1 MRLRRRTARREAVR
15 LLRTGGIHADLTRG
29 LWRGRFLGDWDRCVG
44 WALLVLLSFWFALA
58 RRADLLRF
66 HIIPSNWDLY
76 ATSSLVQSWTGL
88 VATLVGLLIP
98 LVILAAS
105 LLERRPGFRVV
116 LGPLVWERPVELV
129 WYLLSVL
136 VALSVINASTKLRP
150 TENAL
155 YDALLVA
162 PLLAAFLALRAGL
175 FAGRML
181 SVLRP
186 EAIRRA
192 LDENIDRTV
201 RQALLDELIGRAAG
215 NIIQQECDAC
225 GLRYAH
231 GFDSWTDNDRRIL
244 AERTGYVA
252 DIDLGAL
259 RELGASAVRLFRP
272 EVGTEPQRIIFV
284 PALRELLHADKATI
298 VAFAHATLD
307 TPSFHR
313 LARRT
318 LILAKSLKAYDE
330 RASLEAVGQLAG
342 DAIKSGDEPSFDL
355 ALDALTGL
363 VQRASALLQRTHLLL
378 PPEAVSQPFAEFRY
392 VRMLEIILRQLAVLA
407 AKSEDHRFVDGIAY
421 DVRNMLIAA
430 ADHGDL
436 MTFKRILT
444 VYSVLYYHGL
454 ESRDAVVKDRGR
466 NYLVQVIR
474 RHLHGYL
481 REWHKL
487 SRDDLMAFENQCQM
501 LSDAI
506 DALAGMARMAVEN
519 GDSNALQQLCVDI
532 KEATDLGP
540 WPLVMPND
548 QAPAAELVR
557 QAQGRI
563 QSLDGL
569 YSLALVGLIV
579 DHFRQGRTTNAKAQ
593 ELLNAS
599 DHLTPSLDHLVAAL
613 DAALQDRKVPPAADH
628 MLSIWPEYDTT
639 EAHWIDTTS
648 RPLWAITV
656 AAMRSM
662 TVQKDDVAKLAP
674 LESAS
679 IAWKADVLGENAAA
693 VVADCATWEPILGPL
708 VEARSAAFLAWVSE
722 SKARHEQK
730 EGLRLAEAHISER
743 KVREVEEETRRRAFQ
758 SAVLRPWLTHLECV
772 TDSPELD
779 AEHKTTLGLALIMD
793 KEAFVEES
801 RVVHVG
807 LAENF
812 GRSLAEGEDEL
823 ILQGLVEGVSELAA
837 PSLQEAV
844 TLALDVI
851 RDSGEPGLVL
861 LPWDSQSEAH
871 QLRGFEPEWSKTHG
885 LPRNGLLGFIDGV
898 PTVRLYQLRGKI
910 VAANLKSRCTLHQIK
925 SLVLTVEPVFPDYV
939 EKAKE
944 LYPDADEVRLKQ
956 LARVVA
962 AEKIR
967 FDPPPNEAVA
977 VVEIR
982 RPE

>member
-1 MRLRRRTARREAVR
+1 MRVWRRTARREAVR
-15 LLRTGGIHADLTRG
+15 LLRSGGVYAELERG
-29 LWRGRFLGDWDRCVG
+29 CSRARFTQNWDKWGG
-44 WALLVLLSFWFALA
+44 WALLILLASWFVVA
-58 RRADLLRF
+58 RQINLPRF
-66 HIIPSNWDLY
+66 CVIPNDWNLS
-76 ATSSLVQSWTGL
+76 AVSGLVQSWTGL
-88 VATLVGLLIP
+88 AATFVGLLIP
-98 LVILAAS
+98 LAILAAG

-116 LGPLVWERPVELV
+116 LDRSVWERPIELV
-129 WYLLSVL
+129 WYLLAVL
-136 VALSVINASTKLRP
+136 LLLGGINASTKLHP
-150 TENAL
+150 TENGL
-155 YDALLVA
+155 CDALLVA
-162 PLLAAFLALRAGL
+162 PLLGAFLAMRAGL

-201 RQALLDELIGRAAG
+201 RQALLDELIERAAG
-215 NIIQQECDAC
+215 NIIEQECKAC

-252 DIDLGAL
+252 DINLGVL
-259 RELGASAVRLFRP
+259 RQLAASAAELLGQ
-272 EVGTEPQRIIFV
+272 EGGSELQRMVFV
-284 PALRELLHADKATI
+284 PALGKLVEADKTTI
-298 VAFAHATLD
+298 VKFAQAPLD
-307 TPSFHR
+307 TPSVRR
-313 LARRT
+313 LAHRT
-318 LILAKSLKAYDE
+318 LRLGKSVKTRDE
-330 RASLEAVGQLAG
+330 RPSLEAVGQLAG

-355 ALDALTGL
+355 ALDALTAL
-363 VQRASALLQRTHLLL
+363 VRRASALLQRTRLLL

-392 VRMLEIILRQLAVLA
+392 VRILEIILTQLAVLA
-407 AKSEDHRFVDGIAY
+407 GGEGDHRFVETLAY
-421 DVRNMLIAA
+421 DVHNISIAA
-430 ADHGDL
+430 AEHGDL
-436 MTFKRILT
+436 MTFKRILH

-454 ESRDAVVKDRGR
+454 ESRDPVVKDRGR
-466 NYLVQVIR
+466 GYLVRVIHS
-474 RHLHGYL
+474 HLHGYL